1 MTPKQFIEKFY
12 PYAIESEKKTG
23 IPATATMAQAA
34 LESGW
39 GKSAIGNNVFGIK
52 YKSSD
57 KKYVEVLTTEH
68 SKSPYAFKGAK
79 TKSITYDRKKEIY
92 IYKIWQYF
100 ADYDSPAEAF
110 KEHSRLLLT
119 DRYKHALRW
128 KYSPV
133 RYLIAIWK
141 AGYATD
147 VNYGD
152 KMEAMVQSVKKR
164 LPAIVVEILSEI
176 KSIPLGRI
184 AKEPPIKIKD
194 LKFKKKKQ

>member
-1 MTPKQFIEKFY
+1 MTPKQFVEKFY

-23 IPATATMAQAA
+23 IPAIAIMAQAA

-52 YKSSD
+52 YKSGD

-68 SKSPYAFKGAK
+68 SKSPHAFKGAK
-79 TKSITYDRKKEIY
+79 TKSITYDREKEIY

-100 ADYDSPAEAF
+100 ADYDSPAAAF

-119 DRYKHALRW
+119 DRYKDALRW
-128 KYSPV
+128 KHSPV

-147 VNYGD
+147 VNYD
-152 KMEAMVQSVKKR
+152 NKMKAMVQSVKKR

-176 KSIPLGRI
+176 KSISLGRI
-184 AKEPPIKIKD
+184 AKDLPIKIKD
-194 LKFKKKKQ
+194 LDKIKEV